1 MSDDEKAELA
11 RRAGAHQI
19 INYRQE
25 KLVPA
30 VLDRHP
36 SGADIIVEV
45 NLSANI
51 EADLDLVA
59 SNGTIAN

>member
-1 MSDDEKAELA
+1 M
-11 RRAGAHQI
+11 
-19 INYRQE
+19 
-25 KLVPA
+25 PA